1 MSLLEIDDL
10 DIRYRVGEDSEVRAV
25 DGVSFSIERGET
37 FGLVGESGCG
47 KTTLG
52 KGIIRL
58 LDENGYVA
66 GGEIRFDGQD
76 LSELSNKEIRDV
88 RWAEISTIPQASMSG
103 LNPVYKVGDQIAEA
117 ILHHEPDT
125 TKTEADERARQLL
138 DRVGVEPARADDYA
152 HEFSGG
158 MKQRAMVAMA
168 LSCSPD
174 LIIADEPTTALDV
187 IVQDQVIDE
196 LEQLQEETGVSFL
209 IISHDISVIAETCD
223 RVGVMYGGKL
233 MEVGTTQQ
241 VFDTPANPYTMG
253 LKNSFPNIE
262 EAKDS
267 LISIP
272 GSPPTLRDPVPGCR
286 FRERCPFA
294 TAECESEHPPSE
306 TVSGVDGGHESA
318 CYHLDKLDVM
328 RTEARKESTWTEGTQ
343 AGPASGAEGEL

>member
-1 MSLLEIDDL
+1 MSLLEIENTE
-10 DIRYRVGEDSEVRAV
+10 IRYRMGDDSEVRAV
-25 DGVSFSIERGET
+25 DGVSFSIEQGET

-66 GGEIRFDGQD
+66 GGEIRFKDRD
-76 LSELSNKEIRDV
+76 LSELSNSEIRNV

-117 ILHHEPDT
+117 ILHHEPET
-125 TKTEADERARQLL
+125 SEEEADRRARELL
-138 DRVGVEPARADDYA
+138 ERVGVDAERADDYA

-158 MKQRAMVAMA
+158 MKQRAMIAMA

-209 IISHDISVIAETCD
+209 VISHDISVIAETCD

-233 MEVGTTQQ
+233 MELGTTEQ
-241 VFDTPANPYTMG
+241 VFENPANPYTMG
-253 LKNSFPNIE
+253 LKNSFPNID
-262 EAKDS
+262 EAKDT
-267 LISIP
+267 LVSIP
-272 GSPPTLRDPVPGCR
+272 GTPPTLQDPAPGCR

-294 TAECESEHPPSE
+294 TPECETEHPPME
-306 TVSGVDGGHESA
+306 TITTVDAVHRSA
-318 CYHLDKLDVM
+318 CYHVDKLEQM
-328 RTEARKESTWTEGTQ
+328 RTESQKKETWIQEVEQ
-343 AGPASGAEGEL
+343 